1 MKQYVNNSPFNI
13 PNLNMNV
20 KVEEVT
26 NGLNLYYTLSCDR
39 DFNHI
44 TFISNG
50 KCYYTICG
58 FIPYQ
63 NNMSNAIWDT
73 YQRLKNQMMLELNA
87 FKIRKLQQ
95 KQQNLKQLKL
105 FNNY

>member
-20 KVEEVT
+20 KVEEVI

-44 TFISNG
+44 TFISKG
-50 KCYYTICG
+50 KCYYKICS

-63 NNMSNAIWDT
+63 NNMSSVIWDT
-73 YQRLKNQMMLELNA
+73 YQKLKNQMMLELNA